1 MCTRGVRCL
10 GGVNFHPDAVH
21 SPAQLCRRLDLAG
34 LGPGLCPL
42 RAAAPRRW
50 ARRLSGGEGWGGA
63 LPAASVGARRVGLRR
78 VPDYWGT
85 LRRGRRRRAT
95 AVPGFEALPAGGR
108 PSRRDASPS
117 RRCEPGARLLG
128 YAAPWSESACGLSA
142 GRVCF
147 YITCQYNTGYSVG
160 NLGSPH
166 DVTPLRPSE

>member
-78 VPDYWGT
+78 VLDYWGT

-95 AVPGFEALPAGGR
+95 AVPGFDALPAGGR
-108 PSRRDASPS
+108 PSRRRRVPFAS
-117 RRCEPGARLLG
+117 
-128 YAAPWSESACGLSA
+128 
-142 GRVCF
+142 V
-147 YITCQYNTGYSVG
+147 
-160 NLGSPH
+160 
-166 DVTPLRPSE
+166 